1 MLYGEEIGMDDIIL
15 VGEFFADCFVKLW
28 SAIGTW
34 GVIGVGIIAPAVL
47 YKVGNLV
54 KKIFQF

>member
-1 MLYGEEIGMDDIIL
+1 MEPIVQ
-15 VGEFFADCFVKLW
+15 VGQFLADSFLQLW
-28 SAIGTW
+28 TALGTW

>member
-1 MLYGEEIGMDDIIL
+1 MDDILL
-15 VGEFFADCFVKLW
+15 VGEFFANAFTMLW
-28 SAIGTW
+28 NAIGTW

-47 YKVGNLV
+47 YKIGNLV

>member
-1 MLYGEEIGMDDIIL
+1 MDVI
-15 VGEFFADCFVKLW
+15 VQCGEFMANAFVAMW

-34 GVIGVGIIAPAVL
+34 GVIGVGIIGTQVF
-47 YKVGNLV
+47 YRIGNLL